1 MVVIG
6 IIHGSSGLKFA
17 QNAFHGGPLG
27 ELVQWADLITSI
39 YLSGHNVTFS
49 ESKNDLLQL
58 VEIVLI
64 TFSFDKITMC
74 FLWQTF
80 CALYMFVYI
89 LFLLTL

>member
-74 FLWQTF
+74 FLWQTI

>member
-64 TFSFDKITMC
+64 TFSFYKITMC
-74 FLWQTF
+74 FLWQII
-80 CALYMFVYI
+80 CAIFVFVYI

>member
-49 ESKNDLLQL
+49 ESKNDLLRL
-58 VEIVLI
+58 VKIVLI
-64 TFSFDKITMC
+64 TFSLYKITMC
-74 FLWQTF
+74 
-80 CALYMFVYI
+80 
-89 LFLLTL
+89 LL